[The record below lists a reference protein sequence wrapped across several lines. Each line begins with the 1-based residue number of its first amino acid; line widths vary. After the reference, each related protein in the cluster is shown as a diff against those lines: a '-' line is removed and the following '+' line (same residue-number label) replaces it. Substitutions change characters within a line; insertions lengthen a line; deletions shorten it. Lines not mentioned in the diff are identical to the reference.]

1 MRGAGILLYNE
12 GMPLV
17 KISENDTFEVAMRRF
32 KRAVDR
38 AGLLA
43 EKRMRA
49 AHEKPTTRRKR
60 QKIAAVKRLRRALRM
75 QTLPV
80 RKF

>member
-1 MRGAGILLYNE
+1 MCYNI
-12 GMPLV
+12 GMPLIKV
-17 KISENDTFEVAMRRF
+17 SENETFEVAMRRF
-32 KRAVDR
+32 KRAVER
-38 AGLLA
+38 AGLLT

-60 QKIAAVKRLRRALRM
+60 QKIAAVKRLRRSLRM

-80 RKF
+80 RKY